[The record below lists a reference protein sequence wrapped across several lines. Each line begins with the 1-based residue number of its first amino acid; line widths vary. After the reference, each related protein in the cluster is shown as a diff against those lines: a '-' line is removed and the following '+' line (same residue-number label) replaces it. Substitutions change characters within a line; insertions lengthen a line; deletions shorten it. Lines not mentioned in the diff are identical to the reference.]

1 MTTQRITTQK
11 YDYIIIGAG
20 SAGCVLANRLSEDPA
35 TSVLVLEFGGSD
47 KSVVIQMPSA
57 FSIPMNTK
65 KYNWRY
71 ETEPETY
78 LNGRRIHC
86 PRGKVLGGSS
96 SINGLVYIRG
106 HALDFD
112 EWESLGAQGWG
123 YKNCLPYFK
132 RAESYESGGDSYRG
146 QTGPLH
152 TTNGNHMKNPLYGA
166 WVEAGAEAGYI
177 KTEDCNGYMQEG
189 FGAMH
194 MTVKNG
200 VRCSTANAYL
210 RPAMGRPNL
219 TVITHAMT
227 RQVILEGKRAVGVMY
242 DHGGQTHQVYC
253 NREVLISS
261 GPIGS
266 PHLLQRSGIGPAEV
280 LRKAGIGVRHDLPGV
295 GENLQDHAEVYIQF
309 GCKEPVTLNSK
320 MDPLSKLMIG
330 LRWLLFKDGLGA
342 TNHFEAGGFIRSE
355 KGLRWPDIQFHFLPA
370 AMRYDGNKPIKGHGF
385 MVLTGP
391 NKPKSRGY
399 VRVRSADPYEHP
411 EIRFNYLEREEDRE
425 GFRRCIRLTR
435 EIIGQKAMDRFRDGE
450 IAPGALVTSDEDL
463 DAFVRDNLEST
474 YHPCGS
480 CRMGEDDMAVVDS
493 ELRVH
498 GIKGLR
504 VIDSSVFPTEPNGNL
519 NAPTIMLAERAS
531 DLVRGVKML
540 PASDVPV
547 GLVENWE
554 NSQRTTLPG
563 RNVRV

>member
-1 MTTQRITTQK
+1 MATQK

-20 SAGCVLANRLSEDPA
+20 SAGCVLANRLSEDPD

-47 KSVVIQMPSA
+47 RSVVIQMPSA

-71 ETEPETY
+71 ETEPEPF

-106 HALDFD
+106 HACDFD

-123 YKNCLPYFK
+123 YRNCLPYFK
-132 RAESYESGGDSYRG
+132 RAEHYEAGGDNYRG

-166 WVEAGAEAGYI
+166 WVQAGAEAGYI
-177 KTEDCNGYMQEG
+177 KTDDCNGYMQEG

-210 RPAMGRPNL
+210 RPAMARPNL

-227 RQVILEGKRAVGVMY
+227 RQILLDGKRAVGVSY
-242 DHGGQTHQVYC
+242 DHNGQTHEVYC
-253 NREVLISS
+253 RREVVVSS

-266 PHLLQRSGIGPAEV
+266 PHLLQRSGIGPADV
-280 LRKAGIGVRHDLPGV
+280 LRKAGIEVRHDLPGV

-309 GCKEPVTLNSK
+309 SCKEPVTLNSK
-320 MDPLSKLMIG
+320 MDPLSKLLIG

-342 TNHFEAGGFIRSE
+342 TNHFEAGGFIRSD

-399 VRVRSADPYEHP
+399 VRARSADPYEHP
-411 EIRFNYLEREEDRE
+411 QIQFNYLQREEDRE

-435 EIIGQKAMDRFRDGE
+435 EIIGQKAMDRFRDSE
-450 IAPGALVTSDEDL
+450 IAPGVLVNSDEDL
-463 DAFVRDNLEST
+463 DAFVRENLEST

-480 CRMGEDDMAVVDS
+480 CRMGEDALAVVDS

-498 GIKGLR
+498 GLDGLR
-504 VIDSSVFPTEPNGNL
+504 VIDSSVFPSEPNGNL

-531 DLVRGVKML
+531 DLLRGRAML
-540 PASDVPV
+540 PPSEAPV
-547 GLVENWE
+547 GLVQDWE
-554 NSQRTTLPG
+554 NSQRTSLPG